1 MVAVKVILVKLSSS
15 QYSIKVLGT
24 YQVAATYPLA
34 PPSTLVGSLARSLNL
49 LGLCGSGAGSWK
61 DEVNDCINKV
71 RSMMWK
77 IRDSSALA
85 QDGHALASKYP
96 VTIRVLRG
104 VLEEGRMPGS
114 KDEFVKFMD
123 AMVREFIISHPR
135 FIIIVPR
142 SDDYVKDL
150 AKASWLIGRLG
161 NSESYVSV
169 SSVEVFETRDCDVD
183 EVNVVVKFN
192 PSYIVGG
199 SYIVNKAVDED
210 GNEELLAFPVSSYQ
224 RGDVYYPSRV
234 KVKDRV
240 YCVDD
245 KVFIPKGDW
254 W

>member
-1 MVAVKVILVKLSSS
+1 MKVILVELSSS

-61 DEVNDCINKV
+61 DEVDDCINKV
-71 RSMMWK
+71 RSMMWR

-96 VTIRVLRG
+96 VTIRVLRS

-123 AMVREFIISHPR
+123 AMVREFIVSHPR

-150 AKASWLIGRLG
+150 AKASWLISRFG

-169 SSVEVFETRDCDVD
+169 SSVEVFETRDCGVD
-183 EVNVVVKFN
+183 EVNVVIKFD
-192 PSYIVGG
+192 PKYIVGG

-210 GNEELLAFPVSSYQ
+210 GNEELLVFPVSSYQ
-224 RGDVYYPSRV
+224 RGDVYYPSKV
-234 KVKDRV
+234 KVKGSV
-240 YCVDD
+240 YCVDG

>member
-1 MVAVKVILVKLSSS
+1 VKVILVELSSS

-61 DEVNDCINKV
+61 DEVDDCINKV
-71 RSMMWK
+71 RSMMWR

-96 VTIRVLRG
+96 VTIRVLRS

-123 AMVREFIISHPR
+123 AMVREFIVSHPR

-150 AKASWLIGRLG
+150 AKASWLISRFG

-169 SSVEVFETRDCDVD
+169 SSVEVFETRDCGVD
-183 EVNVVVKFN
+183 EVNVVIKFD
-192 PSYIVGG
+192 PKYIVGG

-210 GNEELLAFPVSSYQ
+210 GNEELLVFPVSSYQ
-224 RGDVYYPSRV
+224 RGDVYYPSKV
-234 KVKDRV
+234 KVKGSV
-240 YCVDD
+240 YCVDG

>member
-1 MVAVKVILVKLSSS
+1 MVAVKVILVKLSSL

-49 LGLCGSGAGSWK
+49 LGLCGYGAGSWK
-61 DEVNDCINKV
+61 DKVNDCINKV
-71 RSMMWK
+71 RNMVWRV
-77 IRDSSALA
+77 RDSSALA
-85 QDGHALASKYP
+85 RDGYALATKYP

-104 VLEEGRMPGS
+104 VLEEGRMPSS
-114 KDEFVKFMD
+114 KDEFVEFMD
-123 AMVREFIISHPR
+123 AMVREFAISYPR

-150 AKASWLIGRLG
+150 VRASWLIGRFG

-169 SSVEVFETRDCDVD
+169 SSVEVFETRDCGVD
-183 EVNVVVKFN
+183 EVNIVVKFN
-192 PSYIVGG
+192 PNYIVGG
-199 SYIVNKAVDED
+199 NYVVNKAVDEG
-210 GNEELLAFPVSSYQ
+210 GNEELFVFPVSSQQ
-224 RGDVYYPSRV
+224 RGDIYYPSKV
-234 KVKDRV
+234 KVKGGV
-240 YCVDD
+240 YCVSN

>member
-1 MVAVKVILVKLSSS
+1 VVVVKVILVKLSSS

-71 RSMMWK
+71 RSMMWR

-96 VTIRVLRG
+96 VTIRVLRS

-150 AKASWLIGRLG
+150 AKASWLIGRFG

-169 SSVEVFETRDCDVD
+169 SSVETFEIRDCGVD
-183 EVNVVVKFN
+183 EVNVVIKFN
-192 PSYIVGG
+192 PNYIIGGNYIV
-199 SYIVNKAVDED
+199 SKAVDEG
-210 GNEELLAFPVSSYQ
+210 GNEELFVFPVSSHQ
-224 RGDVYYPSRV
+224 RGDVYYPSKVRV
-234 KVKDRV
+234 KGSA
-240 YCVDD
+240 YCVGD

>member
-1 MVAVKVILVKLSSS
+1 M
-15 QYSIKVLGT
+15 
-24 YQVAATYPLA
+24 
-34 PPSTLVGSLARSLNL
+34 
-49 LGLCGSGAGSWK
+49 
-61 DEVNDCINKV
+61 
-71 RSMMWK
+71 
-77 IRDSSALA
+77 
-85 QDGHALASKYP
+85 
-96 VTIRVLRG
+96 
-104 VLEEGRMPGS
+104 
-114 KDEFVKFMD
+114 
-123 AMVREFIISHPR
+123 
-135 FIIIVPR
+135 IIVPR